1 LNAKSIDFIVYE
13 VSDVG
18 KSVAFYRDILGLDF
32 QYFNDEA
39 DWSEFLVG
47 ETTIALCGPGAAKW
61 GAPRKTTPPT
71 VDFKGEAAIALAV
84 DDIKTAVAELREK
97 EVSFA
102 VDIKD
107 SGVCYFAVL
116 TDPDGNRVWLHQGYA
131 DYHNE

>member
-1 LNAKSIDFIVYE
+1 MPLSPEDAP
-13 VSDVG
+13 
-18 KSVAFYRDILGLDF
+18 
-32 QYFNDEA
+32 
-39 DWSEFLVG
+39 
-47 ETTIALCGPGAAKW
+47 TGAAEVMVAMRDGIRLHTKIW
-61 GAPRKTTPPT
+61 QPAGEGPHPVVFTTPPT